1 MCNVFYWKY
10 SLFFISLFFLFPE
23 YHLNHIF
30 LSAKSITLYIDI
42 SFLLLQN
49 PKKVIRTVSCICEW
63 QFKPVWDQSTGSP
76 FSGFLDI
83 DIDRGLLQNHILLT
97 FKLYFYASR
106 ENEAV
111 NLDGLFRG
119 LSETKSICNIFQ
131 LLMRKRLF
139 YNKIKLHN
147 GINLKRF

>member
-1 MCNVFYWKY
+1 MKI
-10 SLFFISLFFLFPE
+10 FFILYFFIFFLFPE
-23 YHLNHIF
+23 YHLNHFF

-49 PKKVIRTVSCICEW
+49 PKKVIRTASCICEW

-97 FKLYFYASR
+97 FTLYLYASR
-106 ENEAV
+106 ENEVV
-111 NLDGLFRG
+111 NLDGLFRR
-119 LSETKSICNIFQ
+119 LSETKRICNTFQ
-131 LLMRKRLF
+131 LLMRKSLF
-139 YNKIKLHN
+139 YNKINLRN

>member
-1 MCNVFYWKY
+1 MFFIENILY
-10 SLFFISLFFLFPE
+10 SLFLYFFLFPE
-23 YHLNHIF
+23 YHLNDFF

-49 PKKVIRTVSCICEW
+49 PKKVIRTASCICEW

-76 FSGFLDI
+76 LSGFLDI

-119 LSETKSICNIFQ
+119 LSETKSICNTFQ

-139 YNKIKLHN
+139 YNKIKFHN